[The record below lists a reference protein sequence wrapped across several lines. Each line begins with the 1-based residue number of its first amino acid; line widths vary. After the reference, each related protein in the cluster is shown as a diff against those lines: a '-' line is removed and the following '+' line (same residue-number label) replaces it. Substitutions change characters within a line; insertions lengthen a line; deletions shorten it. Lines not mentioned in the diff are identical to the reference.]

1 MPAIPRFALT
11 LAALL
16 LVALAP
22 SASAAATCAERPV
35 AARGDA
41 SRFVVLAKA
50 NARGNWRAKVRSMP
64 TLGAEYA
71 NFNKALAADYRCSE
85 KAGQHT
91 CEAFGHPCKD

>member
-1 MPAIPRFALT
+1 MPAILRLALT
-11 LAALL
+11 VPALL

-71 NFNKALAADYRCSE
+71 NFIEAASE
-85 KAGQHT
+85 PRVIHT
-91 CEAFGHPCKD
+91 VRGVGYVLREPQ

>member
-1 MPAIPRFALT
+1 MPAIPRPALT
-11 LAALL
+11 IPAFLL
-16 LVALAP
+16 LALAP
-22 SASAAATCAERPV
+22 SAAAAATCAERLV
-35 AARGDA
+35 AARGDP

-64 TLGAEYA
+64 TLGADYA

>member
-1 MPAIPRFALT
+1 MPAIPRPALA
-11 LAALL
+11 LPALL
-16 LVALAP
+16 LSLLASP
-22 SASAAATCAERPV
+22 PADAAACAERPV
-35 AARGDA
+35 AARGDP

-64 TLGAEYA
+64 ALGAEYA

-85 KAGQHT
+85 RGGRHT